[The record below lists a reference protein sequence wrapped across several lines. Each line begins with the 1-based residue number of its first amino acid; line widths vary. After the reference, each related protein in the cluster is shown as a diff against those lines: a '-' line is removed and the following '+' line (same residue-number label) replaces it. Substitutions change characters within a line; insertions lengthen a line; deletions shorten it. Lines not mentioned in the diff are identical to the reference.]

1 MSHHHEK
8 EKKTGDKIQNH
19 HRKPR
24 SRGGSDHADNIS
36 RVQAKYHSAYHLLF
50 GNMLADEVAS
60 LLNQT
65 YIDPD
70 YYLVAMPRKKK
81 KGKSRTRMFC
91 KDCNAEVLKYLP
103 TTTKD
108 AESV

>member
-1 MSHHHEK
+1 VSNHKSENRL
-8 EKKTGDKIQNH
+8 QRH

-24 SRGGSDHADNIS
+24 SRGGTDNPENIS
-36 RVQAKYHSAYHLLF
+36 MVRAKWHSAYHLLF
-50 GNMLADEVAS
+50 GAMLPDEVAS

-81 KGKSRTRMFC
+81 ASKRRTRMFC